1 MAIKLGELLL
11 QENLI
16 TPDQLDEALQ
26 CQTIFGIKLGSSL
39 IELGFITDEQLC
51 RLLSSKL
58 GVPAAS
64 SRAMSA
70 LSQEVISQVP
80 AQLASKYRVVPIRL
94 DGKKLALAMADPTD
108 FKAADDVAFVTGFV
122 IVPHVA
128 PDVRI
133 TSALSEYYHVRGDVR
148 YLMAEGELAKK
159 QRAAPAQKAEK
170 IIIPMTNTAGELQHI
185 EFPTEFEGFAA
196 IPGYEDDQTAAIT
209 GTGRYSADQLLHDF
223 ISAGERDQIGS
234 AFIRYLGQDFTA
246 SALFILRNNMA
257 VGWCGATAEK
267 RIAGLEALTIP
278 LDTPSVMKE
287 VHDTGQFFIG
297 KLEPVPEHSRLLK
310 SLAVG
315 FDATFFALPLIMQKK
330 AVAVLL
336 VSGDKSVINTRLQEL
351 QNLARKASLAFEILI
366 LKNKILQT

>member
-1 MAIKLGELLL
+1 MTIKLGELLL
-11 QENLI
+11 LEHLI
-16 TPDQLDEALQ
+16 TPDQLDEALK

-108 FKAADDVAFVTGFV
+108 FKAADEVAFVTGF
-122 IVPHVA
+122 IIIPHVA

-159 QRAAPAQKAEK
+159 QRIVPAQKAEK
-170 IIIPMTNTAGELQHI
+170 IVIPITNTDGELQHI

-196 IPGYEDDQTAAIT
+196 IPGYEDDHILATA
-209 GTGRYSADQLLHDF
+209 GVQQYSADQLLQDF
-223 ISAGERDQIGS
+223 IAAGERDQIGS
-234 AFIRYLGQDFTA
+234 AFIRYLGRDFAA
-246 SALFILRNNMA
+246 SALFILRNHMA

-267 RIAGLEALTIP
+267 RVAGLEALTIP

-287 VHDTGQFFIG
+287 VNETGQFFIG
-297 KLEPVPEHSRLLK
+297 TLEPFSVHSRLLK
-310 SLAVG
+310 TLAVG
-315 FDATFFALPLIMQKK
+315 FDATFLALPITMQKK

-336 VSGDKSVINTRLQEL
+336 VSGDRSAIETRLQEL

>member
-16 TPDQLDEALQ
+16 TPDQLDEALK

-70 LSQEVISQVP
+70 LSHEVISHVP

-108 FKAADDVAFVTGFV
+108 FKAADEVAFVTGFV
-122 IVPHVA
+122 IVPYVA

-148 YLMAEGELAKK
+148 YLMAEDELAKR
-159 QRAAPAQKAEK
+159 QRAAPAKKAEK
-170 IIIPMTNTAGELQHI
+170 IVIPMINTDGELQNI

-196 IPGYEDDQTAAIT
+196 IPGYGGGHIAVAEGVQQ
-209 GTGRYSADQLLHDF
+209 YSADQLLQDF

-234 AFIRYLGQDFTA
+234 AFIRYLGPDFAT
-246 SALFILRNNMA
+246 SALFIMRNNMA

-267 RIAGLEALTIP
+267 RIEGFETFTIP

-287 VHDTGQFFIG
+287 VNETCQFFLG
-297 KLEPVPEHSRLLK
+297 TLEPVPEHSRLLK
-310 SLAVG
+310 ILGVD
-315 FDATFFALPLIMQKK
+315 FDTTFLALPIIMQKK

-336 VSGDKSVINTRLQEL
+336 VSGDMSAIETRLQEL
-351 QNLARKASLAFEILI
+351 QKLARKASLAFEILI